1 MVGTK
6 RVVQNMLQS
15 GIKACSG
22 LFGGDHRSLLI
33 DVYLLAA
40 QLKGKIN
47 DLHNDQNQGLNGK
60 DPSIFKPYKTD
71 VFKYMYEHQIPE
83 RATKLVPLPDQDL
96 DKAGKGKLEKGLNG
110 IDKYIQWA
118 CLHAKQNN
126 IDACHDDPYSPTRS
140 HQLPK
145 PCYHR

>member
-1 MVGTK
+1 MGKHDLSAIHMATQLTSNGNRPSPTYTQGNKRIDYMVGTK

-60 DPSIFKPYKTD
+60 DPSIFKPYKQ
-71 VFKYMYEHQIPE
+71 MYSNTCMSIKFQKEP
-83 RATKLVPLPDQDL
+83 P
-96 DKAGKGKLEKGLNG
+96 N
-110 IDKYIQWA
+110 
-118 CLHAKQNN
+118 
-126 IDACHDDPYSPTRS
+126 
-140 HQLPK
+140 
-145 PCYHR
+145 